1 MTVIQIH
8 EDNHGLIGIAKDY
21 KYAINFLINEGWLD
35 DYTEVFVGENEEGM
49 GEYQRLIEVFGEG
62 WVDKMLNWD
71 IENFNEYWNG
81 SFRLEETEVYGD

>member
-21 KYAINFLINEGWLD
+21 KCAIDFLINEGWID
-35 DYTEVFVGENEEGM
+35 DYAEVFVGENEEGM
-49 GEYQRLIEVFGEG
+49 GEYQRVIEVFGED

-71 IENFNEYWNG
+71 IGNFNEYWNG
-81 SFRLEETEVYGD
+81 SFMLIETEVYGG